1 MQHIN
6 EWMLK
11 ALRADMESLQRMPL
25 QWLEFERNNWS
36 PLIKRAIAFM
46 LNGGTFLLCTDSNR
60 RWLQYYILSK
70 LNTLSIQRPYVP
82 IYGLDESLIKL
93 LDSHDYQALQDVLN
107 MSYRSYALW
116 YIGKTDNKIA
126 QFALEISESFLWI
139 LDETLEHSFTLS
151 STDHNLDFKLI
162 QAYRIFEQALFAGIC
177 GEFHIENF

>member
-126 QFALEISESFLWI
+126 QFALEISESI
-139 LDETLEHSFTLS
+139 LVNLIPLDKLLDLLS
-151 STDHNLDFKLI
+151 SLSSNLSSSLI
-162 QAYRIFEQALFAGIC
+162 SSFFSTISISSNL
-177 GEFHIENF
+177 